1 MLSRFPISTYLFF
14 QLSRGVKIKTLL
26 NIMTRL
32 TCLLMLLVG
41 LSLNGQGLN
50 FKFDPDARRIPEAA
64 PKVTDPFLIKN
75 AQREGVVVLPSGLQI
90 EMLSE
95 GYGRKPTASDRVVI
109 DYNGWLTD
117 GTLFDSSYKR
127 GQPGTFHVSGVV
139 AGFSEGL
146 QNIRMGGHA
155 KIYIPSYLGYGKK
168 GSQGAVPPNATLI
181 FEIEI
186 LDVIE

>member
-1 MLSRFPISTYLFF
+1 
-14 QLSRGVKIKTLL
+14 
-26 NIMTRL
+26 MTRFI
-32 TCLLMLLVG
+32 CLWILLFG
-41 LSLNGQGLN
+41 LSLQGQGLN
-50 FKFDPDARRIPEAA
+50 FKFDPDARRAPEEGT
-64 PKVTDPFLIKN
+64 PKVTDPFLLKN
-75 AQREGVVVLPSGLQI
+75 AKREGVVVFPSGLQV

-95 GYGRKPTASDRVVI
+95 GYGRKPGPRDTVVI

-127 GQPGTFHVSGVV
+127 GKPGTFHVSGVV
-139 AGFSEGL
+139 PGFSEGL

-168 GSQGAVPPNATLI
+168 GAPGAVPPNSTII

-186 LDVIE
+186 HDVVE

>member
-1 MLSRFPISTYLFF
+1 
-14 QLSRGVKIKTLL
+14 
-26 NIMTRL
+26 MTRFI
-32 TCLLMLLVG
+32 CLCLALLG
-41 LSLNGQGLN
+41 LSLHGQGLN
-50 FKFDPDARRIPEAA
+50 FKFDPNARRAPVEGT

-75 AQREGVVVLPSGLQI
+75 GEREEVEVFPSGLQI

-95 GYGRKPTASDRVVI
+95 GYGRKPGPYDTVVI

-127 GQPGTFHVSGVV
+127 GKPGTFHVSGVV
-139 AGFSEGL
+139 PGFSEGL

-155 KIYIPSYLGYGKK
+155 KIYIPSYLGYGPK
-168 GSQGAVPPNATLI
+168 GSSGVVPPNATLI

-186 LDVIE
+186 HDVIE

>member
-1 MLSRFPISTYLFF
+1 
-14 QLSRGVKIKTLL
+14 
-26 NIMTRL
+26 MTRL
-32 TCLLMLLVG
+32 ICLWMLLLG
-41 LSLNGQGLN
+41 LSVHGQGLN
-50 FKFDPDARRIPEAA
+50 FKFDPDARRVPEEA
-64 PKVTDPFLIKN
+64 PTITDPFLIKN
-75 AQREGVVVLPSGLQI
+75 AQRDGVVVLPSGLQI

-95 GYGRKPTASDRVVI
+95 GYGRKPTATDTVVI
-109 DYNGWLTD
+109 DYKGYLTD
-117 GTLFDSSYKR
+117 GTVFDSSYKR

-168 GSQGAVPPNATLI
+168 GSQGVIPPNATLI

-186 LDVIE
+186 HDVIE